1 MERLPFMKER
11 IRNKVEEIRQ
21 ELLQLSHDIHGFP
34 ETAFEERRAVLWQKE
49 LLERHGFTVEM
60 PFCAMETAFRAV
72 KKGRGGGPVVAF
84 LSEYDALKGLGHA
97 CGHNII
103 AASAVGA
110 GIALA
115 SVLDETEGEV
125 QVIGTPGEEEGG
137 GKIYMV
143 ERGCFAGVDFALMVH
158 PGTKNLIGRGG
169 LAAQSVRIEFLGRAA
184 HSAVPDK
191 GVNAL
196 TSLIAFFNGIDTLRQ
211 TWSNSAKINGII
223 TRGGTASNVIPDIAE
238 AHFTARASTKKEL
251 LAMYRDL
258 NRVAEA
264 AAMVTG
270 ASFTLE
276 GGLVYAER
284 YPNAAMGEA
293 FKKNME
299 ALGETMEYPDPRERF
314 GSSDVGNVSLELPT
328 IHEYLAI
335 ADASVATHTVE
346 FREAAISPRG
356 DEVVLL
362 AAAGLALTGW
372 DLLTDEELREA
383 AREEYRQKV
392 LPFRN

>member
-1 MERLPFMKER
+1 MKDR
-11 IRNKVEEIRQ
+11 IKQRVEEIRQ
-21 ELLQLSHDIHGFP
+21 DLLQLSHDIHGCP
-34 ETAFEERRAVLWQKE
+34 ETAFEERRAALWQKE

-72 KKGRGGGPVVAF
+72 KKGRDGGPAVAF

-103 AASAVGA
+103 AASSVGA
-110 GIALA
+110 GIALG
-115 SVLDETEGEV
+115 SVLGDMAGEV

-137 GKIYMV
+137 GKIFMV

-158 PGTKNLIGRGG
+158 PNTKNLIGRGG

-211 TWSNSAKINGII
+211 TWPNSAKINGII
-223 TRGGTASNVIPDIAE
+223 TRGGTASNVIPDLAE
-238 AHFTARASTKKEL
+238 ACFTVRASTKKEL

-270 ASFTLE
+270 ASFLLE
-276 GGLVYAER
+276 GEPVYAER
-284 YPNAAMGEA
+284 YPNSAMGEA
-293 FKKNME
+293 FKRNME
-299 ALGETMEYPDPRERF
+299 SLGETMEYPDPRERF

-335 ADASVATHTVE
+335 TDASVAGHTAE
-346 FREAAISPRG
+346 FREAAVSPRG

-362 AAAGLALTGW
+362 AAGGLALTGW
-372 DLLTDEELREA
+372 DLLSDGNLREA
-383 AREEYRQKV
+383 AREEYLRKA
-392 LPFRN
+392 LPFRE